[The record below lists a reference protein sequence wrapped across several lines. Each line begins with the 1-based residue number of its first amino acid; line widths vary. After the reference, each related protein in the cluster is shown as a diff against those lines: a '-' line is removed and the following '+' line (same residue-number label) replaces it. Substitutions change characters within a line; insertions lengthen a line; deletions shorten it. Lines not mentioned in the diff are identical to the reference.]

1 MNSIMYDAI
10 LDRRSV
16 RRYEA
21 RSLPAET
28 LVQIKQEIAAINPL
42 DPENKISILLRDS
55 RKGEDLATV
64 VGGYGKIL
72 SPPHYLVPTMTGN
85 RFALTDLGYCTQRL
99 VLRLTALG
107 IGTCYVGT
115 VGQEEKV
122 RRQFEL
128 SVNSRVGALVAFGFP
143 AGGVGHVVN
152 QVIRKSVGATNKLP
166 AEKIFFNN
174 SFDQPASPT
183 AALAPLIEAARL
195 APSAMNLQPWRLL
208 WKGDTLFLFVASR
221 YPKSKADYRL
231 YDGGICLA
239 NLSVA
244 LEALGGTADRQLL
257 SGDEPNLPPH
267 PADLL
272 PLARLHIQFPSA

>member
-1 MNSIMYDAI
+1 MNSIIYDAI
-10 LDRRSV
+10 LNRRSV

-21 RSLPAET
+21 RPLPAEILT
-28 LVQIKQEIAAINPL
+28 QIKQEIAAINPL
-42 DPENKISILLRDS
+42 NPENKILILLRGT

-115 VGQEEKV
+115 VGQEEKI
-122 RRQFEL
+122 RHQFEL
-128 SVNSRVGALVAFGFP
+128 PENARVGALVAFGIP

-152 QVIRKSVGATNKLP
+152 QLIRKSVGATNKLP
-166 AEKIFFNN
+166 VEKFFFSD
-174 SFDQPASPT
+174 SFGQPASPPAT
-183 AALAPLIEAARL
+183 LLPLIEAARL

-208 WKGDTLFLFVASR
+208 LKQNELFLFVAAR
-221 YPKSKADYRL
+221 YPESKADYRL

-244 LEALGGTADRQLL
+244 LDALGGTGRWQFL
-257 SGDEPNLPPH
+257 SGNELDLPPH

-272 PLARLHIQFPSA
+272 PLARLQFQL